1 MPLRWALLL
10 LLGLSARRGW
20 GCLQCDN
27 SVLMT
32 LRQLRLAIIPSRFG
46 EEHVRARA
54 LALLQGMEGPF
65 FRDYAVNS
73 FVGVVGTDNLDLV
86 ASFMK
91 NQINNLMVNS
101 LRDGPLLEQLVI
113 LREKVTMK
121 LKTVLR
127 LYELKGLMKEEVLD
141 CLHCLKISPKCV
153 TKKYCFV
160 DRQPRVALQYNKKS
174 GYLQNQAVLG
184 IIVSVCLAVF
194 AFGVIVASAIT
205 YRQNRKLLLR

>member
-127 LYELKGLMKEEVLD
+127 LYELKACDHKT
-141 CLHCLKISPKCV
+141 C
-153 TKKYCFV
+153 V